1 MAECD
6 ICKRAVPRGRLHR
19 RLQLPEYRSMIGFWP
34 WVFIRV
40 CDDCVTAHD
49 RNLRE
54 RVLLLARDVVEN
66 DEPVVRRVCAAC
78 GQAET
83 DAAWHQASKWLDA
96 DGRPTRRCT
105 FYLCGEHAD
114 AVYAEGIVVASNLTG
129 IEAMARL
136 VAELPTVSP
145 AIIERAEGWHVGTA
159 GGPPEAEAFTPE
171 ASADEAAHAALAWW
185 QERPEGLQAR
195 GAWLGP
201 VRRDYKMRYRL
212 DLARDFAD
220 GRRETFALL
229 RTGPDT
235 LATYRLAGEAVT
247 GHRLA

>member
-1 MAECD
+1 MAVCD
-6 ICKRAVPRGRLHR
+6 ICKRETPRGRLHR
-19 RLQLPEYRSMIGFWP
+19 RLQVPEYRSMIGFWP
-34 WVFIRV
+34 WLFIRV

-54 RVLLLARDVVEN
+54 RVHLLARDVVEG
-66 DEPVVRRVCAAC
+66 DEPIVRRVCVAC

-83 DAAWHQASKWLDA
+83 DVAWRRASKWLDA
-96 DGRPTRRCT
+96 DGRPTRRCR

-114 AVYAEGIVVASNLTG
+114 VPYAEGIVVASNLAG
-129 IEAMARL
+129 RGPMAQL

-145 AIIERAEGWHVGTA
+145 AIVERAEGWQVEAG
-159 GGPPEAEAFTPE
+159 GGPPGSGAFT
-171 ASADEAAHAALAWW
+171 ADRPHDETVEAALAWW
-185 QERPEGLQAR
+185 QATPDGLEAK

-220 GRRETFALL
+220 GRRETFVVL
-229 RTGPDT
+229 RTGPQT
-235 LATYRLAGEAVT
+235 LATYRLAGKAVV